1 MCTGSIG
8 KKGRINVA
16 PAIENM
22 FPKLELIAIMMN
34 FMMLPKARRGD
45 PALEDAEVVSQQDDV
60 GGVFGNVDG
69 TVDRDSDIARMQRR
83 RVIDAIAE
91 KAHDMAAV
99 LQAEDDPVRLNRR
112 HPTEEARLLE
122 PGRQRL
128 VRERLDFGAR
138 QRPGDRNAA
147 LAADMPRHALVVA
160 AQDLDRD
167 AACRQS

>member
-60 GGVFGNVDG
+60 GGVFGNVTAPSTEIPTSPVCSDG
-69 TVDRDSDIARMQRR
+69 ASLMPSPRKPTTWPRCFRPRMTRF
-83 RVIDAIAE
+83 V
-91 KAHDMAAV
+91 
-99 LQAEDDPVRLNRR
+99 
-112 HPTEEARLLE
+112 
-122 PGRQRL
+122 
-128 VRERLDFGAR
+128 
-138 QRPGDRNAA
+138 
-147 LAADMPRHALVVA
+147 
-160 AQDLDRD
+160 
-167 AACRQS
+167 